1 MGRMN
6 IEAIRAGMPALSEIL
21 QVNSGTKGICAAP
34 VVEALLENTKRV
46 EVGGYLGYCE
56 MQAKAESAK
65 ARLAALFGCDESELA
80 FTGNASVSLN
90 VALALPWE
98 RWGAPVDVLIS
109 DHEYPTTNMVFGYL
123 EKIGKARLIR
133 YVLSENIET
142 MRESLEASVT
152 EGTKLLVASHV
163 CCNTGLRTDV
173 KALSD
178 WARARGI
185 VSYIDGAQAA
195 GQFLINLH
203 ELGCDLYIT
212 NGHKWM
218 FGPNGVGLL
227 YVRAGFEDELTPTMV
242 GMGTMD
248 FADHGTWTPGAQR
261 FDLMATRPAQ
271 VLATMHAALD
281 WLENLGFERVWA
293 RQRALTNH
301 VKARILTMPERFTLI
316 TPLEFEKSSALASV
330 KIVGKSGEQIGAFA
344 GKMLQEKRAFLRPV
358 PEFDALRLSMAY
370 YNTEDDFERTFAM
383 LAEM

>member
-1 MGRMN
+1 MN
-6 IEAIRAGMPALSEIL
+6 IEHIRAGMPALSEIL

-46 EVGGYLGYCE
+46 EYGGYLGYCE
-56 MQAKAESAK
+56 MQQKAASAR
-65 ARLAALFGCDESELA
+65 ARLANFFGCDDSELA
-80 FTGNASVSLN
+80 FTGNATVSLN

-109 DHEYPTTNMVFGYL
+109 DHEYPTTNMLFGYL

-133 YVLSENIET
+133 YVLSEDTGAMIA
-142 MRESLEASVT
+142 SLEQNVT
-152 EGTKLLVASHV
+152 ARTKLVVASHV
-163 CCNTGLRTDV
+163 CCNTGLRTDP

-195 GQFLINLH
+195 GQLPINLM
-203 ELGCDLYIT
+203 EIGCDLYIT
-212 NGHKWM
+212 NGHKWL

-227 YVRAGFEDELTPTMV
+227 YVRAGFDDELTPTMV
-242 GMGTMD
+242 GMGTMN
-248 FADHGTWTPGAQR
+248 FSEHGSWAPGAQR
-261 FDLMATRPAQ
+261 FDLAATRPAQ

-281 WLENLGFERVWA
+281 WLEGLEFTNIWA
-293 RQRALTNH
+293 RQQALTAY
-301 VKARILTMPERFTLI
+301 VKRRISEMPERFTLI
-316 TPLEFEKSSALASV
+316 TPQEFEKSSALAS
-330 KIVGKSGEQIGAFA
+330 ITITGKSGEQIGAFA
-344 GKMLQEKRAFLRPV
+344 GKMLHEKRAFLRPV

-370 YNTEDDFERTFAM
+370 YNTEDDFERAFAM

>member
-1 MGRMN
+1 MN
-6 IEAIRAGMPALSEIL
+6 IDQIRAGMPALTEIL

-34 VVEALLENTKRV
+34 VVEALLENTRRV

-56 MQAKAESAK
+56 IQQKAATAR
-65 ARLAALFGCDESELA
+65 ARLAGVFGCDDSELA
-80 FTGNASVSLN
+80 FTGNATVSLN

-98 RWGAPVDVLIS
+98 HWGAGGPVDVLIS

-133 YVLSENIET
+133 FVLSEDFET
-142 MRESLEASVT
+142 MQESLEAQVT
-152 EGTKLLVASHV
+152 AGTKLLVGSHV
-163 CCNTGLRTDV
+163 CCNTGLRTDA

-195 GQFLINLH
+195 GQFPINLH
-203 ELGCDLYIT
+203 ALGCDLYIT
-212 NGHKWM
+212 NGHKWL

-248 FADHGTWTPGAQR
+248 FSNHGSWAPGAQR
-261 FDLMATRPAQ
+261 FDLAATRPAQ

-281 WLENLGFERVWA
+281 WLEGLGFENLWA
-293 RQRALTNH
+293 RQKALTDH
-301 VKARILTMPERFTLI
+301 VKGRILEMPERFTLL
-316 TPLEFEKSSALASV
+316 TPLEFEKSSALTSIQIA
-330 KIVGKSGEQIGAFA
+330 GKTGEQIGAFA
-344 GKMLQEKRAFLRPV
+344 GKMLEEKRAFLRPV

-370 YNTEDDFERTFAM
+370 YNTEEDFERAFAM
-383 LAEM
+383 LAEL